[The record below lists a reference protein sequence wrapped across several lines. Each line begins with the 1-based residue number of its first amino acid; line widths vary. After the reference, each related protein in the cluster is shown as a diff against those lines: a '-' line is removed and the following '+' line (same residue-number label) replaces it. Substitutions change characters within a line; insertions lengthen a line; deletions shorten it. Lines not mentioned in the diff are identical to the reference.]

1 MPLAGIQPRTLFSAT
16 EIMAEK
22 KTDSGIILIE
32 EEAESTEVELTQS
45 SKSSII
51 QGDGEVTKEDSGII
65 IVDKETKGAEEDPPQ
80 SAETSIIVASDLL
93 PTSLIIVPLF
103 DRPFFPKMMVPIL
116 LSNEELVNNI
126 LESLNDK
133 QKYVGLL
140 FAEETEG
147 EGESFKV
154 QRFAKVGVA
163 GKVMQINR
171 KPDAPAQLLVQ
182 CMERFEVVE
191 LSDTSLRR
199 ARVRYWYDDPTSN
212 DEEVKAYSISIISCI
227 KELVQLKPLFRE
239 ELSLLMGNINLKEP
253 GTLAD
258 FSSSMTTSSGEELQ
272 KILGTRPLLER
283 AELALILLKKEL
295 EISKIQVQ
303 INKRIED
310 RLSTQQRQ
318 FFLKEQLKEIKK
330 ELGLSKDDKESEEE
344 KFRKR
349 METLTLT
356 EEASERIEEELEK
369 LRLLEPSSPEFNV
382 TRAYLDWLTVLPW
395 GKTTEDN
402 EDIEQAEEILQADHY
417 GLEDVK
423 DRILELISVGMMNG
437 NLSGTIILL
446 VGPPGV
452 GKTSI
457 GQSIARSLNRE
468 FYRFS
473 VGGMR
478 DEAEIKGHRRTYIGA
493 LPGKFVQ
500 ALKVCK
506 SSNPVLMLDEV
517 DKIGSSF
524 RGDPASAL
532 LEVLDPEQNKDF
544 LDHYLDVRFD
554 LSKVLF
560 ICTANQLDT
569 IPGPL
574 LDRMEVIRLSGYI
587 LEEKLQI
594 ARRHLIERQLSSH
607 GLKPEEFQID
617 DNTLREVIDGYAREA
632 GVRNLEKQLKK
643 MMRKA
648 ARQIVTERGKENPKT
663 EVQINK
669 EDLKEY
675 LGKRSFTEE
684 QAFTEP
690 KVGVVMGLA
699 YTALGG
705 ATLHIEARSIFNKNG
720 GLKQTGQLGDVM
732 KESAEIAYSYVRS
745 LLQNDPDAKEFFE
758 ERMIHLHVPAGAT
771 PKDGPSAGI
780 TMACAL
786 TSLIFDTP
794 LKAGLAMTGELT
806 LTGVVLP
813 IGGVKEKTIA
823 ARRANISE
831 LIFPADNQED
841 FEDLDESVREGIT
854 AHFVKK
860 LEDVLAIGFPNL
872 KWKQRIKKE

>member
-1 MPLAGIQPRTLFSAT
+1 
-16 EIMAEK
+16 MAEK
-22 KTDSGIILIE
+22 KTESGIILIE
-32 EEAESTEVELTQS
+32 EEAESTEDESSQS

-51 QGDGEVTKEDSGII
+51 QDEGEVTKEDSGII
-65 IVDKETKGAEEDPPQ
+65 IVGKETKSAEENPPQ

-93 PTSLIIVPLF
+93 PTSLIIIPLF

-126 LESLNDK
+126 LESLSDK

-154 QRFAKVGVA
+154 QRFAKIGVA
-163 GKVMQINR
+163 GKVLQINR

-212 DEEVKAYSISIISCI
+212 DEEVKAYSISIINCI

-283 AELALILLKKEL
+283 AESALILLKKEL

-349 METLTLT
+349 MEALILT

-569 IPGPL
+569 IPSPL

-648 ARQIVTERGKENPKT
+648 ARQIVTDRGKENPKT

-745 LLQNDPDAKEFFE
+745 LLQNDPAAKDFFE
-758 ERMIHLHVPAGAT
+758 EKMIHLHVPAGAT

-823 ARRANISE
+823 ARRAKISE
-831 LIFPADNQED
+831 LVFPADNQED

-872 KWKQRIKKE
+872 KWKQ

>member
-1 MPLAGIQPRTLFSAT
+1 MPLASIQPRILFSAT
-16 EIMAEK
+16 EIMTEK

-32 EEAESTEVELTQS
+32 EEAGATEDESSQS

-51 QGDGEVTKEDSGII
+51 QDDGEVTKEDSGII
-65 IVDKETKGAEEDPPQ
+65 IVGKESKSAEADPPQ

-93 PTSLIIVPLF
+93 PTSLIIIPLF

-126 LESLNDK
+126 LESLSDK

-154 QRFAKVGVA
+154 ERFAKIGVA
-163 GKVMQINR
+163 GKVMQVNR

-212 DEEVKAYSISIISCI
+212 DEEVKAYSISIINCI

-272 KILGTRPLLER
+272 KILGTRSLLER
-283 AELALILLKKEL
+283 VELALILLKKEL

-303 INKRIED
+303 INKRIEE

-349 METLTLT
+349 IEALTLT
-356 EEASERIEEELEK
+356 EEGSERIEEELEK
-369 LRLLEPSSPEFNV
+369 LRLLESSSPEFNV

-457 GQSIARSLNRE
+457 GQSIARSLNRQ

-500 ALKVCK
+500 ALKICK
-506 SSNPVLMLDEV
+506 TSNPVLMLDEV

-560 ICTANQLDT
+560 ICTANQFDT

-648 ARQIVTERGKENPKT
+648 ARQIVTERGKENLKT

-690 KVGVVMGLA
+690 KVGVAMGLA

-732 KESAEIAYSYVRS
+732 KESAEIAYSYIRS

-780 TMACAL
+780 TMACTL

-794 LKAGLAMTGELT
+794 LKSDLAMTGELT

-823 ARRANISE
+823 ARRAKISM

-841 FEDLDESVREGIT
+841 FEDLDESIREGIT

-872 KWKQRIKKE
+872 KWKQRIIK

>member
-1 MPLAGIQPRTLFSAT
+1 
-16 EIMAEK
+16 MAEK

-32 EEAESTEVELTQS
+32 EEAGSTEDESPQS

-51 QGDGEVTKEDSGII
+51 QDDGEATKEDSGII
-65 IVDKETKGAEEDPPQ
+65 IVGKESKSTEEDPPQ

-93 PTSLIIVPLF
+93 PTSLIIIPLF

-126 LESLNDK
+126 LESLSDK

-154 QRFAKVGVA
+154 LRFAKIGVA

-171 KPDAPAQLLVQ
+171 KPDVPAQLLVQ

-212 DEEVKAYSISIISCI
+212 DEEVKAYSISIINCI

-283 AELALILLKKEL
+283 AESALILLKKEL

-349 METLTLT
+349 MEALTLT

-506 SSNPVLMLDEV
+506 TSNPVLMLDEV

-758 ERMIHLHVPAGAT
+758 ARMIHLHVPAGAT

-794 LKAGLAMTGELT
+794 LKTGLAMTGELT

-823 ARRANISE
+823 ARRAKISE

-872 KWKQRIKKE
+872 KWKQRIQK

>member
-1 MPLAGIQPRTLFSAT
+1 
-16 EIMAEK
+16 MAEK

-32 EEAESTEVELTQS
+32 KEAESTEDESSQS

-51 QGDGEVTKEDSGII
+51 QDDGEVTKEDIGII
-65 IVDKETKGAEEDPPQ
+65 IVDKERKGAEEDPPQ

-116 LSNEELVNNI
+116 LSNEELVNNL

-154 QRFAKVGVA
+154 QQFAKVGVA

-191 LSDTSLRR
+191 LSNTSLRR

-212 DEEVKAYSISIISCI
+212 DEEVKAYSISIINCI

-283 AELALILLKKEL
+283 AESALILLKKEL

-349 METLTLT
+349 MEALTLT

-506 SSNPVLMLDEV
+506 TSNPVLMLDEV

-690 KVGVVMGLA
+690 KVGVVTGLA

-758 ERMIHLHVPAGAT
+758 ARMIHLHVPAGAT

-794 LKAGLAMTGELT
+794 LKTGLAMTGELT

-823 ARRANISE
+823 ARRAKISE

-841 FEDLDESVREGIT
+841 FEDLDKSVREGIT
-854 AHFVKK
+854 AHFFKK

-872 KWKQRIKKE
+872 KWKQRIQK

>member
-1 MPLAGIQPRTLFSAT
+1 
-16 EIMAEK
+16 MAEK
-22 KTDSGIILIE
+22 KTESGIILIE
-32 EEAESTEVELTQS
+32 EEAESTEDESSQS

-51 QGDGEVTKEDSGII
+51 QDEGEATKEDSGII
-65 IVDKETKGAEEDPPQ
+65 IVGKETKSAEENPPQ

-93 PTSLIIVPLF
+93 PTSLIIIPLF

-126 LESLNDK
+126 LESLSDK

-154 QRFAKVGVA
+154 QRFAKIGVA
-163 GKVMQINR
+163 GKVLQINR

-212 DEEVKAYSISIISCI
+212 DEEVKAYSISIINCI

-283 AELALILLKKEL
+283 AESALILLKKEL

-349 METLTLT
+349 MEALILT

-544 LDHYLDVRFD
+544 LDHYFDVRFD

-569 IPGPL
+569 IPSPL

-648 ARQIVTERGKENPKT
+648 ARQIVTDRGKENPKT

-758 ERMIHLHVPAGAT
+758 EKMIHLHVPAGAT

-823 ARRANISE
+823 ARRAKISE
-831 LIFPADNQED
+831 LVFPADNQED

-872 KWKQRIKKE
+872 KWKQ

>member
-1 MPLAGIQPRTLFSAT
+1 
-16 EIMAEK
+16 MAEK

-32 EEAESTEVELTQS
+32 EEAEATEVESAQS

-51 QGDGEVTKEDSGII
+51 QDAGEVTKEDSGII

-191 LSDTSLRR
+191 LSETSLRR

-349 METLTLT
+349 IEALTLT

-786 TSLIFDTP
+786 ASLIFDTP

-823 ARRANISE
+823 ARRAKISE
-831 LIFPADNQED
+831 LVFPADNQED
-841 FEDLDESVREGIT
+841 FEDLDDSVREGIT

-872 KWKQRIKKE
+872 KWKQQIKK

>member
-1 MPLAGIQPRTLFSAT
+1 
-16 EIMAEK
+16 MAEK

-32 EEAESTEVELTQS
+32 EEAEATEVESAQS

-51 QGDGEVTKEDSGII
+51 QDAGEVTKEDSGII

-80 SAETSIIVASDLL
+80 SSETSIIVASDLL

-349 METLTLT
+349 IEALTLT

-632 GVRNLEKQLKK
+632 GVRNLEKQLRK

-758 ERMIHLHVPAGAT
+758 EKMIHLHVPAGAT

-823 ARRANISE
+823 ARRAKISE
-831 LIFPADNQED
+831 LVFPADNQED
-841 FEDLDESVREGIT
+841 FEDLDDSVREGIT

-860 LEDVLAIGFPNL
+860 LEDVLVISFPNL
-872 KWKQRIKKE
+872 KWKQRIKK

>member
-1 MPLAGIQPRTLFSAT
+1 
-16 EIMAEK
+16 MAEK

-32 EEAESTEVELTQS
+32 EEAESTEDESSQS

-51 QGDGEVTKEDSGII
+51 QVDGEATKEDSGII
-65 IVDKETKGAEEDPPQ
+65 IVSKESKSAEEDPPQ

-93 PTSLIIVPLF
+93 PTSLIIIPLF

-116 LSNEELVNNI
+116 LTNEELVNNI
-126 LESLNDK
+126 LESLSDK

-154 QRFAKVGVA
+154 QRFAKIGVA

-191 LSDTSLRR
+191 LSETSLRR

-212 DEEVKAYSISIISCI
+212 DEEVKAYSISIINCI

-239 ELSLLMGNINLKEP
+239 ELSLLTGNINLKEP

-283 AELALILLKKEL
+283 AESALILLKKEL

-318 FFLKEQLKEIKK
+318 FFLKEQLNEIKK

-349 METLTLT
+349 MEALILT

-506 SSNPVLMLDEV
+506 TSNPVLMLDEV

-560 ICTANQLDT
+560 ICTANQFDT

-607 GLKPEEFQID
+607 GLKPEDFQID

-745 LLQNDPDAKEFFE
+745 LLQNDPDAKQFFE

-823 ARRANISE
+823 ARRAKISD

-854 AHFVKK
+854 AHFVKQ

-872 KWKQRIKKE
+872 KWNQRIQK

>member
-1 MPLAGIQPRTLFSAT
+1 
-16 EIMAEK
+16 MAEK
-22 KTDSGIILIE
+22 KTESGIILIE
-32 EEAESTEVELTQS
+32 EEAESTEDESSQS

-51 QGDGEVTKEDSGII
+51 QNEGEATKEDSGII
-65 IVDKETKGAEEDPPQ
+65 IVGKESKSAEEDPPQ

-93 PTSLIIVPLF
+93 PTSLIIIPLF

-126 LESLNDK
+126 LESLSDK

-154 QRFAKVGVA
+154 QRFAKIGVA
-163 GKVMQINR
+163 GKVLQINR

-212 DEEVKAYSISIISCI
+212 DEEVKAYSISIINCI

-283 AELALILLKKEL
+283 AESALILLKKEL

-349 METLTLT
+349 MEALILT

-395 GKTTEDN
+395 GNTTEDN

-569 IPGPL
+569 IPSPL

-758 ERMIHLHVPAGAT
+758 EKMIHLHVPAGAT

-823 ARRANISE
+823 ARRAKISE
-831 LIFPADNQED
+831 LVFPADNQED

-872 KWKQRIKKE
+872 KWKQ

>member
-1 MPLAGIQPRTLFSAT
+1 
-16 EIMAEK
+16 MADK

-32 EEAESTEVELTQS
+32 EKAESTQDESSQSSESSIVLDNGELT
-45 SKSSII
+45 
-51 QGDGEVTKEDSGII
+51 EVDSGII
-65 IVDKETKGAEEDPPQ
+65 IVGEETKTIEENAPQ
-80 SAETSIIVASDLL
+80 SSETSIIVASDLL
-93 PTSLIIVPLF
+93 PTSLIIIPLF

-126 LESLNDK
+126 LESLSEK

-154 QRFAKVGVA
+154 QRFAKIGVA
-163 GKVMQINR
+163 CKVMQVNK

-191 LSDTSLRR
+191 LSETSLRR

-212 DEEVKAYSISIISCI
+212 DEEVKAYSISIINCI

-239 ELSLLMGNINLKEP
+239 ELSLLTGNINLKEP

-272 KILGTRPLLER
+272 KILGTRPLVER

-344 KFRKR
+344 KFRNR
-349 METLTLT
+349 MEALTFS

-382 TRAYLDWLTVLPW
+382 TRAYLDWLTILPW
-395 GKTTEDN
+395 SKRTEDN
-402 EDIEQAEEILQADHY
+402 EDIEQAEKILQADHY
-417 GLEDVK
+417 GLDDVK
-423 DRILELISVGMMNG
+423 DRILELIAVGMMNG

-457 GQSIARSLNRE
+457 GQSIARSLNRK

-506 SSNPVLMLDEV
+506 TSNPVLMLDEV

-574 LDRMEVIRLSGYI
+574 LDRMDVIRLSGYI

-594 ARRHLIERQLSSH
+594 ARQHLINRQLSSH
-607 GLKPEEFQID
+607 GLKPEEFQIGD
-617 DNTLREVIDGYAREA
+617 DTLREVIDGYAREA

-648 ARQIVTERGKENPKT
+648 ARQIITWRGKEHPKT

-705 ATLHIEARSIFNKNG
+705 ATLHIEARSLFNKNG

-758 ERMIHLHVPAGAT
+758 ERIIHLHVPAGAT

-780 TMACAL
+780 TMACAVL
-786 TSLIFDTP
+786 SLIFNTP
-794 LKAGLAMTGELT
+794 LQKSLALTGELT

-823 ARRANISE
+823 ARRAKIRE

-841 FEDLDESVREGIT
+841 FEDLDESVRQGIT

-872 KWKQRIKKE
+872 KWKKRIQK

>member
-1 MPLAGIQPRTLFSAT
+1 
-16 EIMAEK
+16 MAEK
-22 KTDSGIILIE
+22 KTESGIILIE
-32 EEAESTEVELTQS
+32 EEAESTEDESSQS

-51 QGDGEVTKEDSGII
+51 QDEGEATKEDSGII
-65 IVDKETKGAEEDPPQ
+65 IVGKETKSAEENPPQ

-93 PTSLIIVPLF
+93 PTSLIIIPLF

-126 LESLNDK
+126 LESLSDK

-154 QRFAKVGVA
+154 QRFAKIGVA
-163 GKVMQINR
+163 GKVLQINR

-212 DEEVKAYSISIISCI
+212 DEEVKAYSISIINCI

-283 AELALILLKKEL
+283 AESALILLKKEL

-349 METLTLT
+349 MEALILT

-569 IPGPL
+569 IPSPL

-648 ARQIVTERGKENPKT
+648 ARQIVTDRGKENPKT

-758 ERMIHLHVPAGAT
+758 EKMIHLHVPAGAT

-823 ARRANISE
+823 ARRAKISE
-831 LIFPADNQED
+831 LVFPADNQED

-872 KWKQRIKKE
+872 KWKQ

>member
-1 MPLAGIQPRTLFSAT
+1 
-16 EIMAEK
+16 MADK

-32 EEAESTEVELTQS
+32 EKAESIQDESSQSSESSIVLDNGELTEV
-45 SKSSII
+45 
-51 QGDGEVTKEDSGII
+51 DSGII
-65 IVDKETKGAEEDPPQ
+65 IVGEETKTIEENAPQ
-80 SAETSIIVASDLL
+80 SSETSIIVASDLL
-93 PTSLIIVPLF
+93 PTSLIIIPLF

-126 LESLNDK
+126 LESLSEK

-154 QRFAKVGVA
+154 QRFAKIGVA
-163 GKVMQINR
+163 CKVMQVNK

-191 LSDTSLRR
+191 LSETSLRR

-212 DEEVKAYSISIISCI
+212 DEEVKAYSISIINCI

-239 ELSLLMGNINLKEP
+239 ELSLLTGNINLKEP

-344 KFRKR
+344 KFRNR
-349 METLTLT
+349 MEALTFS

-382 TRAYLDWLTVLPW
+382 TRAYLDWLTILPW
-395 GKTTEDN
+395 SKRTEDN
-402 EDIEQAEEILQADHY
+402 EDIEQAEKILQADHY
-417 GLEDVK
+417 GLDDVK
-423 DRILELISVGMMNG
+423 DRILELIAVGMMNG

-457 GQSIARSLNRE
+457 GQSIARSLNRK

-506 SSNPVLMLDEV
+506 TSNPVLMLDEV

-574 LDRMEVIRLSGYI
+574 LDRMDVIRLSGYI

-594 ARRHLIERQLSSH
+594 ARQHLINRQLSSH
-607 GLKPEEFQID
+607 GLKPEEFQIGD
-617 DNTLREVIDGYAREA
+617 DTLREVIDGYAREA

-648 ARQIVTERGKENPKT
+648 ARQIITWRGTEHPKT

-705 ATLHIEARSIFNKNG
+705 ATLHIEARSLFNKNG

-758 ERMIHLHVPAGAT
+758 ERIIHLHVPAGAT

-780 TMACAL
+780 TMACAVL
-786 TSLIFDTP
+786 SLIFNTP
-794 LKAGLAMTGELT
+794 LQKSLALTGELT

-823 ARRANISE
+823 ARRAKIRE

-841 FEDLDESVREGIT
+841 FEDLDESVRQGIT

-872 KWKQRIKKE
+872 KWKKRIQK

>member
-1 MPLAGIQPRTLFSAT
+1 
-16 EIMAEK
+16 MAEK
-22 KTDSGIILIE
+22 KTESGIILIE
-32 EEAESTEVELTQS
+32 EEAESTEDESSQS

-51 QGDGEVTKEDSGII
+51 QDEGEVTKEDSGII
-65 IVDKETKGAEEDPPQ
+65 IVGKETKSAEENPPQ

-93 PTSLIIVPLF
+93 PTSLIIIPLF

-126 LESLNDK
+126 LESLSDK

-154 QRFAKVGVA
+154 QRFAKIGVA
-163 GKVMQINR
+163 GKVLQINR

-212 DEEVKAYSISIISCI
+212 DEEVKAYSISIINCI

-283 AELALILLKKEL
+283 AESALILLKKEL

-349 METLTLT
+349 MEALTMT

-506 SSNPVLMLDEV
+506 TSNPVLMLDEV

-648 ARQIVTERGKENPKT
+648 ARQIVTDRGKENPKT

-705 ATLHIEARSIFNKNG
+705 ATLHIEARSIFNKKG

-758 ERMIHLHVPAGAT
+758 ARMIHLHVPAGAN

-794 LKAGLAMTGELT
+794 LKTGLAMTGELT

-823 ARRANISE
+823 ARRAKISE

-841 FEDLDESVREGIT
+841 FEDLDKSVREGIT

-872 KWKQRIKKE
+872 KWKQRIQK

>member
-1 MPLAGIQPRTLFSAT
+1 M
-16 EIMAEK
+16 
-22 KTDSGIILIE
+22 
-32 EEAESTEVELTQS
+32 
-45 SKSSII
+45 
-51 QGDGEVTKEDSGII
+51 
-65 IVDKETKGAEEDPPQ
+65 
-80 SAETSIIVASDLL
+80 
-93 PTSLIIVPLF
+93 
-103 DRPFFPKMMVPIL
+103 
-116 LSNEELVNNI
+116 
-126 LESLNDK
+126 
-133 QKYVGLL
+133 
-140 FAEETEG
+140 
-147 EGESFKV
+147 
-154 QRFAKVGVA
+154 
-163 GKVMQINR
+163 
-171 KPDAPAQLLVQ
+171 
-182 CMERFEVVE
+182 
-191 LSDTSLRR
+191 
-199 ARVRYWYDDPTSN
+199 
-212 DEEVKAYSISIISCI
+212 
-227 KELVQLKPLFRE
+227 
-239 ELSLLMGNINLKEP
+239 
-253 GTLAD
+253 
-258 FSSSMTTSSGEELQ
+258 
-272 KILGTRPLLER
+272 
-283 AELALILLKKEL
+283 
-295 EISKIQVQ
+295 Q

-349 METLTLT
+349 IEALTLT

-758 ERMIHLHVPAGAT
+758 EKMIHLHVPAGAT

-823 ARRANISE
+823 ARRAKISE
-831 LIFPADNQED
+831 LVFPADNQED
-841 FEDLDESVREGIT
+841 FEDLDDSVREGIT

-872 KWKQRIKKE
+872 KWKQRIKK

>member
-1 MPLAGIQPRTLFSAT
+1 
-16 EIMAEK
+16 MAEK

-32 EEAESTEVELTQS
+32 EEAGSTEDESPQS

-51 QGDGEVTKEDSGII
+51 QDDGEATKEDSGII
-65 IVDKETKGAEEDPPQ
+65 IVGKESKSTEEDPPQ

-93 PTSLIIVPLF
+93 PTSLIIIPLF

-126 LESLNDK
+126 LESLSDK

-154 QRFAKVGVA
+154 QRFAKIGVA

-171 KPDAPAQLLVQ
+171 KPDVPAQLLVQ

-212 DEEVKAYSISIISCI
+212 DEEVKAYSISIINCI

-283 AELALILLKKEL
+283 AESALILLKKEL

-349 METLTLT
+349 MEALTLT

-758 ERMIHLHVPAGAT
+758 ARMIHLHVPAGAT

-823 ARRANISE
+823 ARRAKISE

-872 KWKQRIKKE
+872 KWKQRIQK

>member
-1 MPLAGIQPRTLFSAT
+1 
-16 EIMAEK
+16 MADK

-32 EEAESTEVELTQS
+32 EKAESTQDESSQSSESSIVLDNGELT
-45 SKSSII
+45 
-51 QGDGEVTKEDSGII
+51 EVDSGII
-65 IVDKETKGAEEDPPQ
+65 IVGEETKTIEENAPQ
-80 SAETSIIVASDLL
+80 SSETSIIVASDLL
-93 PTSLIIVPLF
+93 PTSLIIIPLF

-126 LESLNDK
+126 LESLSEK

-154 QRFAKVGVA
+154 QRFAKIGVA
-163 GKVMQINR
+163 CKVMQVNK

-191 LSDTSLRR
+191 LSETSLRR

-212 DEEVKAYSISIISCI
+212 DEEVKAYSISIINCI

-344 KFRKR
+344 KFRNR
-349 METLTLT
+349 MEALTFS

-382 TRAYLDWLTVLPW
+382 TRAYLDWLTILPW
-395 GKTTEDN
+395 SKRTEDN
-402 EDIEQAEEILQADHY
+402 EDIEQAEKILQADHY
-417 GLEDVK
+417 GLDDVK
-423 DRILELISVGMMNG
+423 DRILELIAVGMMNG

-457 GQSIARSLNRE
+457 GQSIARSLNRK

-506 SSNPVLMLDEV
+506 TSNPVLMLDEV

-560 ICTANQLDT
+560 ICTANQIDT

-574 LDRMEVIRLSGYI
+574 LDRMDVIRLSGYI

-594 ARRHLIERQLSSH
+594 ARQHLINRQLSSH
-607 GLKPEEFQID
+607 GLKPEEFQIGD
-617 DNTLREVIDGYAREA
+617 DTLREVIDGYAREA

-648 ARQIVTERGKENPKT
+648 ARQIITRRGKEHPKT

-705 ATLHIEARSIFNKNG
+705 ATLHIEARSLFNKNG

-758 ERMIHLHVPAGAT
+758 ERIIHLHVPAGAT

-780 TMACAL
+780 TMACAVL
-786 TSLIFDTP
+786 SLIFNTP
-794 LKAGLAMTGELT
+794 LQKSLALTGELT

-823 ARRANISE
+823 ARRAKIRE

-841 FEDLDESVREGIT
+841 FEDLDESVRQGIT

-860 LEDVLAIGFPNL
+860 LEDVLEIGFPNL
-872 KWKQRIKKE
+872 KWKKRIQK

>member
-1 MPLAGIQPRTLFSAT
+1 MPLASIQPRTLFSAT

-22 KTDSGIILIE
+22 KTDSGIILIAE
-32 EEAESTEVELTQS
+32 EDEATEVESAQS

-51 QGDGEVTKEDSGII
+51 QDDGEVTKEDSGII
-65 IVDKETKGAEEDPPQ
+65 IVDKETKSAEEDPQQ

-191 LSDTSLRR
+191 LSETSLRR

-349 METLTLT
+349 IEALTLT

-758 ERMIHLHVPAGAT
+758 EKMIHLHVPAGAT

-823 ARRANISE
+823 ARRAKISE
-831 LIFPADNQED
+831 LVFPADNQED

-872 KWKQRIKKE
+872 KWKQQIKK

>member
-1 MPLAGIQPRTLFSAT
+1 
-16 EIMAEK
+16 MAEK
-22 KTDSGIILIE
+22 KTESGIILIE
-32 EEAESTEVELTQS
+32 EEAESTEDESSQS

-51 QGDGEVTKEDSGII
+51 QDEGEVTKEDSGII
-65 IVDKETKGAEEDPPQ
+65 IVGKETKSAEENPPQ

-93 PTSLIIVPLF
+93 PTSLIIIPLF

-126 LESLNDK
+126 LESLSDK

-154 QRFAKVGVA
+154 QRFAKIGVA
-163 GKVMQINR
+163 GKVLQINR

-212 DEEVKAYSISIISCI
+212 DEEVKAYSISIINCI

-283 AELALILLKKEL
+283 AESALILLKKEL

-349 METLTLT
+349 MEALILT

-569 IPGPL
+569 IPSPL

-648 ARQIVTERGKENPKT
+648 ARQIVTDRGKENPKT

-758 ERMIHLHVPAGAT
+758 EKMIHLHVPAGAT

-823 ARRANISE
+823 ARRAKISE
-831 LIFPADNQED
+831 LVFPADNQED

-872 KWKQRIKKE
+872 KWKQRIKK

>member
-1 MPLAGIQPRTLFSAT
+1 
-16 EIMAEK
+16 MAEK
-22 KTDSGIILIE
+22 KTDSGIIIIE
-32 EEAESTEVELTQS
+32 EEDEATEVESAQS

-51 QGDGEVTKEDSGII
+51 QDDGEVTKEDSGII

-171 KPDAPAQLLVQ
+171 KPDTPAQLLVQ

-191 LSDTSLRR
+191 LSETSLRR

-283 AELALILLKKEL
+283 AESALILLKKEL

-349 METLTLT
+349 IEALTLT

-663 EVQINK
+663 EVQVNK

-758 ERMIHLHVPAGAT
+758 EKMIHLHVPAGAT

-823 ARRANISE
+823 ARRAKISE
-831 LIFPADNQED
+831 LVFPANNQED
-841 FEDLDESVREGIT
+841 FEDLDDSVREGIT

-872 KWKQRIKKE
+872 KWKQRIKK

>member
-1 MPLAGIQPRTLFSAT
+1 MT
-16 EIMAEK
+16 EK

-32 EEAESTEVELTQS
+32 EEAEATEDESSQS
-45 SKSSII
+45 SKNSII
-51 QGDGEVTKEDSGII
+51 QDDGEVTKEDSGII
-65 IVDKETKGAEEDPPQ
+65 IVGKESKSAEADPPQ

-93 PTSLIIVPLF
+93 PISLIIIPLF

-126 LESLNDK
+126 LESLSDK

-154 QRFAKVGVA
+154 QRFAKIGVA
-163 GKVMQINR
+163 GKVMQVNR

-212 DEEVKAYSISIISCI
+212 DEEVKAYSISIINCI

-272 KILGTRPLLER
+272 KILGMRSLLER

-303 INKRIED
+303 INKRIEE

-349 METLTLT
+349 IEALTLT
-356 EEASERIEEELEK
+356 EDASERIEEELEK

-382 TRAYLDWLTVLPW
+382 TRVYLDWLTVLPW

-457 GQSIARSLNRE
+457 GQSIARSLNRQ

-506 SSNPVLMLDEV
+506 TSNPVLMLDEV

-648 ARQIVTERGKENPKT
+648 ARQIVTERGKENLKT
-663 EVQINK
+663 EIQIHK

-732 KESAEIAYSYVRS
+732 KESTEIAYSYVRS

-794 LKAGLAMTGELT
+794 LKADLAMTGELT

-823 ARRANISE
+823 ARRAKISK

-872 KWKQRIKKE
+872 KLKQQIKK

>member
-1 MPLAGIQPRTLFSAT
+1 
-16 EIMAEK
+16 MAEK
-22 KTDSGIILIE
+22 KTESGIILIE
-32 EEAESTEVELTQS
+32 EEAESTEDESSQS

-51 QGDGEVTKEDSGII
+51 QDEGEVTKEDSGII
-65 IVDKETKGAEEDPPQ
+65 IVGKESKSAEENPPQ

-93 PTSLIIVPLF
+93 PTSLIIIPLF

-126 LESLNDK
+126 LESLSDK

-154 QRFAKVGVA
+154 QRFAKIGVA
-163 GKVMQINR
+163 GKVLQINR

-212 DEEVKAYSISIISCI
+212 DEEVKAYSISIINCI

-283 AELALILLKKEL
+283 AESALILLKKEL

-349 METLTLT
+349 MEALILT

-569 IPGPL
+569 IPSPL

-648 ARQIVTERGKENPKT
+648 ARQIVTDRGKENPKT

-758 ERMIHLHVPAGAT
+758 EKMIHLHVPAGAT

-823 ARRANISE
+823 ARRAKISE
-831 LIFPADNQED
+831 LVFPADNQED

-872 KWKQRIKKE
+872 KWKQ

>member
-1 MPLAGIQPRTLFSAT
+1 
-16 EIMAEK
+16 MAEK
-22 KTDSGIILIE
+22 KTESGIILIE
-32 EEAESTEVELTQS
+32 EEAEPTEDESSQS

-51 QGDGEVTKEDSGII
+51 QDEGEVTKEDSGII
-65 IVDKETKGAEEDPPQ
+65 IVGKETKSAEENPPQ

-93 PTSLIIVPLF
+93 PTSLIIIPLF

-126 LESLNDK
+126 LESLSDK

-154 QRFAKVGVA
+154 QRFAKIGVA
-163 GKVMQINR
+163 GKVLQINR

-212 DEEVKAYSISIISCI
+212 DEEVKAYSISIINCI

-272 KILGTRPLLER
+272 KVLGTRPLLER
-283 AELALILLKKEL
+283 AESALILLKKEL

-349 METLTLT
+349 MEALILT

-569 IPGPL
+569 IPSPL

-648 ARQIVTERGKENPKT
+648 ARQIVTDRGKENPKT

-758 ERMIHLHVPAGAT
+758 EKMIHLHVPAGAT

-823 ARRANISE
+823 ARRAKISE
-831 LIFPADNQED
+831 LVFPADNQED

-872 KWKQRIKKE
+872 KWKQ

>member
-1 MPLAGIQPRTLFSAT
+1 
-16 EIMAEK
+16 MAEK

-32 EEAESTEVELTQS
+32 EEAGSTEDESPQS

-51 QGDGEVTKEDSGII
+51 QDDGEATKEDSGII
-65 IVDKETKGAEEDPPQ
+65 IVGKESKSTEEDPPQ

-93 PTSLIIVPLF
+93 PTSLIIIPLF

-126 LESLNDK
+126 LESLSDK

-154 QRFAKVGVA
+154 QRFAKIGVA

-191 LSDTSLRR
+191 LSNTSLRR

-212 DEEVKAYSISIISCI
+212 DEEVKAYSISIINCI

-283 AELALILLKKEL
+283 AESALILLKKEL

-349 METLTLT
+349 MEALTLT

-594 ARRHLIERQLSSH
+594 ARQHLIERQLSSH

-758 ERMIHLHVPAGAT
+758 ARMIHLHVPAGAT

-794 LKAGLAMTGELT
+794 LKTGLAMTGELT

-823 ARRANISE
+823 ARRAKISE

-841 FEDLDESVREGIT
+841 FEDLDKSVREGIT

-872 KWKQRIKKE
+872 KWKQRIQK

>member
-1 MPLAGIQPRTLFSAT
+1 
-16 EIMAEK
+16 MAEK
-22 KTDSGIILIE
+22 KTDNGIILIE
-32 EEAESTEVELTQS
+32 EETESTEDQPSGS
-45 SKSSII
+45 SKSPII
-51 QGDGEVTKEDSGII
+51 EDKGEEKKSDSGVI
-65 IVDKETKGAEEDPPQ
+65 IVGEKAKSAEENPTE
-80 SAETSIIVASDLL
+80 SSETSIIIASDLL
-93 PTSLIIVPLF
+93 PTSLIIIPLF

-126 LESLNDK
+126 LESLSDN

-154 QRFAKVGVA
+154 QRFAKIGVA
-163 GKVMQINR
+163 GKVLQVNR
-171 KPDAPAQLLVQ
+171 KPEAPAQLLVQ

-191 LSDTSLRR
+191 ISDNPLRR
-199 ARVRYWYDDPTSN
+199 ARVRYWYDDPTSK
-212 DEEVKAYSISIISCI
+212 DEEIKAYSISIINCI

-272 KILGTRPLLER
+272 KILGARALLER

-303 INKRIED
+303 INKRIEE
-310 RLSTQQRQ
+310 RISTQQRQ

-349 METLTLT
+349 MEQLILT

-369 LRLLEPSSPEFNV
+369 FRLLEPSSPEFNV

-417 GLEDVK
+417 GLEDVN

-457 GQSIARSLNRE
+457 GQSIARSLNRA

-506 SSNPVLMLDEV
+506 TSNPVLMLDEV

-594 ARRHLIERQLSSH
+594 ARQHLISRQLESH

-617 DNTLREVIDGYAREA
+617 DDTLREVIDGYAREA

-643 MMRKA
+643 MMRKS
-648 ARQIVTERGKENPKT
+648 ARQIVSERGKDNPKT
-663 EVQINK
+663 EIQINK
-669 EDLKEY
+669 EDLREY
-675 LGKRSFTEE
+675 LGKRSFREE

-690 KVGVVMGLA
+690 QVGVVMGLA

-705 ATLHIEARSIFNKNG
+705 ATLHIEARSLFNKNG

-732 KESAEIAYSYVRS
+732 KESVEIAYSYVRS
-745 LLQNDPDAKEFFE
+745 LLQDDPDAKEFFQ
-758 ERMIHLHVPAGAT
+758 ERMIHLHVPAGAI

-780 TMACAL
+780 TMASAL
-786 TSLIFDTP
+786 ISLIFDTP
-794 LKAGLAMTGELT
+794 FQAGIAMTGELT
-806 LTGVVLP
+806 LTGIVLP

-823 ARRANISE
+823 SRRAKIKN

-841 FEDLDESVREGIT
+841 FEDLDESVREGIN

-860 LEDVLAIGFPNL
+860 LEDVLVIGFPNL
-872 KWKQRIKKE
+872 KWKQVHKK

>member
-1 MPLAGIQPRTLFSAT
+1 
-16 EIMAEK
+16 MAEK

-191 LSDTSLRR
+191 LSETSLRR

-349 METLTLT
+349 IEVLTLT

-560 ICTANQLDT
+560 ICTANQQDT

-758 ERMIHLHVPAGAT
+758 EKMIHLHVPAGAT

-823 ARRANISE
+823 ARRAKISE
-831 LIFPADNQED
+831 LVFPADNQED
-841 FEDLDESVREGIT
+841 FEDLDDSVREGIT

-872 KWKQRIKKE
+872 KWKQQIKK

>member
-1 MPLAGIQPRTLFSAT
+1 
-16 EIMAEK
+16 MAEK

-191 LSDTSLRR
+191 LSETSLRR

-349 METLTLT
+349 IEVLTLT

-560 ICTANQLDT
+560 ICTANQQDT

-684 QAFTEP
+684 KAFPEP

-745 LLQNDPDAKEFFE
+745 LLQNDPDAKAFFE
-758 ERMIHLHVPAGAT
+758 EKIIHLHVPAGAT

-823 ARRANISE
+823 ARRANISK

-872 KWKQRIKKE
+872 KWEQRIKK

>member
-1 MPLAGIQPRTLFSAT
+1 
-16 EIMAEK
+16 MANK

-32 EEAESTEVELTQS
+32 EKTESTQDESSQSSESSIVLDNGELT
-45 SKSSII
+45 
-51 QGDGEVTKEDSGII
+51 EVDSGII
-65 IVDKETKGAEEDPPQ
+65 IVGEETKTIEENAPQ
-80 SAETSIIVASDLL
+80 SSETSIIVASDLL
-93 PTSLIIVPLF
+93 PTSLIIIPLF

-126 LESLNDK
+126 LESLSEK

-154 QRFAKVGVA
+154 QRFAKIGVA
-163 GKVMQINR
+163 CKVMQVNK

-191 LSDTSLRR
+191 LSETSLRR

-212 DEEVKAYSISIISCI
+212 DEEVKAYSISIINCI

-258 FSSSMTTSSGEELQ
+258 FASSMTTSSGEELQ

-344 KFRKR
+344 KFRNR
-349 METLTLT
+349 MEALTFS

-382 TRAYLDWLTVLPW
+382 TRAYLDWLTILPW
-395 GKTTEDN
+395 GKKTEDN
-402 EDIEQAEEILQADHY
+402 EDIEQAEQILHADHY
-417 GLEDVK
+417 GLDDVK
-423 DRILELISVGMMNG
+423 DRILELIAVGMMNG

-457 GQSIARSLNRE
+457 GQSIARSLNRK

-493 LPGKFVQ
+493 LPGKFIQ

-506 SSNPVLMLDEV
+506 TSNPVLMLDEV

-574 LDRMEVIRLSGYI
+574 LDRMDVIRLSGYI

-594 ARRHLIERQLSSH
+594 ARQHLINRQLSSH
-607 GLKPEEFQID
+607 GLKPEEFQIGD
-617 DNTLREVIDGYAREA
+617 DTLREVIDGYAREA

-648 ARQIVTERGKENPKT
+648 ARQIITWRGKEHPKT

-675 LGKRSFTEE
+675 LGKRSFKEE

-705 ATLHIEARSIFNKNG
+705 ATLHIEARSLFNKNG

-758 ERMIHLHVPAGAT
+758 ERIIHLHVPAGAT

-780 TMACAL
+780 TMACAVL
-786 TSLIFDTP
+786 SLIFNTP
-794 LKAGLAMTGELT
+794 LQKSLALTGELT

-823 ARRANISE
+823 ARRAKIRE

-841 FEDLDESVREGIT
+841 FEDLDESVRQGIT

-872 KWKQRIKKE
+872 KWKKRIQK

>member
-1 MPLAGIQPRTLFSAT
+1 
-16 EIMAEK
+16 MAEK
-22 KTDSGIILIE
+22 KTESGIILIE
-32 EEAESTEVELTQS
+32 EEAESTEDESSQS

-51 QGDGEVTKEDSGII
+51 QDEGEITKEDSGII
-65 IVDKETKGAEEDPPQ
+65 IVGKETKSAEENPPQ

-93 PTSLIIVPLF
+93 PTSLIIIPLF

-126 LESLNDK
+126 LESLSDK

-154 QRFAKVGVA
+154 QRFAKIGVA
-163 GKVMQINR
+163 GKVLQINR

-212 DEEVKAYSISIISCI
+212 DEEVKAYSISIINCI

-283 AELALILLKKEL
+283 AESALILLKKEL

-349 METLTLT
+349 MEALILT

-569 IPGPL
+569 IPSPL

-648 ARQIVTERGKENPKT
+648 ARQIVTDRGKENPKT

-758 ERMIHLHVPAGAT
+758 EKMIHLHVPAGAT

-823 ARRANISE
+823 ARRAKISE
-831 LIFPADNQED
+831 LVFPADNQED

-872 KWKQRIKKE
+872 KWKQ

>member
-1 MPLAGIQPRTLFSAT
+1 
-16 EIMAEK
+16 MAEK

-32 EEAESTEVELTQS
+32 EEAEATEVESAQS

-51 QGDGEVTKEDSGII
+51 QDAGEVTKEDSGII

-80 SAETSIIVASDLL
+80 SSETSIIVASDLL

-191 LSDTSLRR
+191 LSETSLRR

-212 DEEVKAYSISIISCI
+212 DEELKAYSISIISCI

-349 METLTLT
+349 IEALTLT

-402 EDIEQAEEILQADHY
+402 EDIEQAEEILQADHH

-758 ERMIHLHVPAGAT
+758 EKMIHLHVPAGAT

-823 ARRANISE
+823 ARRAKISE
-831 LIFPADNQED
+831 LVFPADNQED
-841 FEDLDESVREGIT
+841 FEDLDDSVREGIT

-872 KWKQRIKKE
+872 KWKQRIKK

>member
-1 MPLAGIQPRTLFSAT
+1 
-16 EIMAEK
+16 MAEK
-22 KTDSGIILIE
+22 KTESGIILIE
-32 EEAESTEVELTQS
+32 EEAESTEDESSQS

-51 QGDGEVTKEDSGII
+51 QDEGEVTKEDSGII
-65 IVDKETKGAEEDPPQ
+65 IVGKETKSAEENPPQ

-93 PTSLIIVPLF
+93 PTSLIIIPLF

-126 LESLNDK
+126 LESLSDK

-154 QRFAKVGVA
+154 QRFAKIGVA
-163 GKVMQINR
+163 GKVLQINR

-212 DEEVKAYSISIISCI
+212 DEEVKAYSISIINCI

-283 AELALILLKKEL
+283 AESALILLKKEL

-349 METLTLT
+349 MEALILT

-506 SSNPVLMLDEV
+506 TSNPVLMLDEV

-569 IPGPL
+569 IPSPL

-648 ARQIVTERGKENPKT
+648 ARQIVTDRGKENPKT

-758 ERMIHLHVPAGAT
+758 EKMIHLHVPAGAT

-823 ARRANISE
+823 ARRAKISE
-831 LIFPADNQED
+831 LVFPADNQED

-872 KWKQRIKKE
+872 KWKQ

>member
-1 MPLAGIQPRTLFSAT
+1 
-16 EIMAEK
+16 
-22 KTDSGIILIE
+22 
-32 EEAESTEVELTQS
+32 
-45 SKSSII
+45 
-51 QGDGEVTKEDSGII
+51 
-65 IVDKETKGAEEDPPQ
+65 
-80 SAETSIIVASDLL
+80 
-93 PTSLIIVPLF
+93 
-103 DRPFFPKMMVPIL
+103 MMVPIL

-349 METLTLT
+349 IEVLTLT

-758 ERMIHLHVPAGAT
+758 EKMIHLHVPAGAT

-813 IGGVKEKTIA
+813 IGGVKEKPIA
-823 ARRANISE
+823 ARRANISK

-872 KWKQRIKKE
+872 KWEQRIKK

>member
-1 MPLAGIQPRTLFSAT
+1 MAEQEANS
-16 EIMAEK
+16 EIMEMEESSES
-22 KTDSGIILIE
+22 DSE
-32 EEAESTEVELTQS
+32 PSESS
-45 SKSSII
+45 
-51 QGDGEVTKEDSGII
+51 
-65 IVDKETKGAEEDPPQ
+65 P
-80 SAETSIIVASDLL
+80 ETSIIVASDLL
-93 PTSLIIVPLF
+93 PTTLPIIPLL

-116 LSNEELVNNI
+116 LNNRELEQSLVEGMNNE
-126 LESLNDK
+126 

-140 FAEETEG
+140 YAESTPSEDGTPQ
-147 EGESFKV
+147 V
-154 QRFAKVGVA
+154 QQYAKVGVVA
-163 GKVMQINR
+163 RVAQVNQAKNE
-171 KPDAPAQLLVQ
+171 APTQFLVQ
-182 CMERFEVVE
+182 CMERFELIE
-191 LSDTSLRR
+191 MIETPIPR
-199 ARVRYWYDDPTSN
+199 AHVRYWYDVPTST
-212 DEEVKAYSISIISCI
+212 DEEVKAYSISIINCI
-227 KELVQLKPLFRE
+227 KELIQLKPLFRE

-258 FSSSMTTSSGEELQ
+258 FASSMTTSNGEELQ
-272 KILGTRPLLER
+272 NILATRPLRER
-283 AELALILLKKEL
+283 AEQALILLKKEL
-295 EISKIQVQ
+295 EIAKLQVQ
-303 INKRIED
+303 INKRIEE

-330 ELGLSKDDKESEEE
+330 ELGLSKDDRESEEE

-349 METLTLT
+349 I
-356 EEASERIEEELEK
+356 EELQLPQEAAERIEEELEK
-369 LRLLEPSSPEFNV
+369 LRLLEPSSPEFSV

-395 GKTTEDN
+395 GRFTTDN
-402 EDIEQAEEILQADHY
+402 HDLAKAEEILQSDHY
-417 GLEDVK
+417 GLQDVK
-423 DRILELISVGMMNG
+423 DRILELISVGIMNG
-437 NLSGTIILL
+437 NLSGAIVLL

-457 GQSIARSLNRE
+457 GQSIARSLGRE

-493 LPGKFVQ
+493 LPGKFIQ

-506 SSNPVLMLDEV
+506 TANPVLMLDEV

-554 LSKVLF
+554 LSQTLF

-594 ARRHLIERQLSSH
+594 ARQHLIPRQLKAH
-607 GLKPEEFQID
+607 GLQTEQLDLAD
-617 DNTLREVIDGYAREA
+617 DVLREVIDGYAREA
-632 GVRNLEKQLKK
+632 GVRNLENQLKK
-643 MMRKA
+643 LMRKS
-648 ARQIVTERGKENPKT
+648 ARKLVRARAEGEERPV
-663 EVQINK
+663 VQVQTQ
-669 EDLKEY
+669 ELRDY
-675 LGKRSFTEE
+675 LGRRSFAEE
-684 QAFTEP
+684 QIYATP
-690 KVGVVMGLA
+690 QVGVVMGLA

-705 ATLHIEARSIFNKNG
+705 ATLHIEAQAVGSKNA

-745 LLQNDPDAKEFFE
+745 LLQNDHEGKEFFLNNQV
-758 ERMIHLHVPAGAT
+758 HLHVPAGAT

-786 TSLIFDTP
+786 TSLVFDTP
-794 LKAGLAMTGELT
+794 IRQNLAMTGELT
-806 LTGVVLP
+806 LTGLVLP

-823 ARRANISE
+823 ARRARVSE
-831 LIFPADNQED
+831 LIFPAENRED

-854 AHFVKK
+854 PHFVKT
-860 LEDVLAIGFPNL
+860 LDEVLAIGFPELNL
-872 KWKQRIKKE
+872 RRSTASIY

>member
-1 MPLAGIQPRTLFSAT
+1 M
-16 EIMAEK
+16 
-22 KTDSGIILIE
+22 
-32 EEAESTEVELTQS
+32 
-45 SKSSII
+45 
-51 QGDGEVTKEDSGII
+51 
-65 IVDKETKGAEEDPPQ
+65 
-80 SAETSIIVASDLL
+80 
-93 PTSLIIVPLF
+93 
-103 DRPFFPKMMVPIL
+103 
-116 LSNEELVNNI
+116 
-126 LESLNDK
+126 
-133 QKYVGLL
+133 
-140 FAEETEG
+140 
-147 EGESFKV
+147 
-154 QRFAKVGVA
+154 
-163 GKVMQINR
+163 
-171 KPDAPAQLLVQ
+171 
-182 CMERFEVVE
+182 
-191 LSDTSLRR
+191 
-199 ARVRYWYDDPTSN
+199 
-212 DEEVKAYSISIISCI
+212 
-227 KELVQLKPLFRE
+227 
-239 ELSLLMGNINLKEP
+239 
-253 GTLAD
+253 
-258 FSSSMTTSSGEELQ
+258 
-272 KILGTRPLLER
+272 LER
-283 AELALILLKKEL
+283 AESALILLKKEL

-349 METLTLT
+349 MEALILT

-569 IPGPL
+569 IPSPL

-648 ARQIVTERGKENPKT
+648 ARQIVTDRGKENPKT

-758 ERMIHLHVPAGAT
+758 EKMIHLHVPAGAT

-823 ARRANISE
+823 ARRAKISE
-831 LIFPADNQED
+831 LVFPADNQED

-872 KWKQRIKKE
+872 KWKQ

>member
-1 MPLAGIQPRTLFSAT
+1 
-16 EIMAEK
+16 
-22 KTDSGIILIE
+22 
-32 EEAESTEVELTQS
+32 
-45 SKSSII
+45 
-51 QGDGEVTKEDSGII
+51 
-65 IVDKETKGAEEDPPQ
+65 
-80 SAETSIIVASDLL
+80 
-93 PTSLIIVPLF
+93 
-103 DRPFFPKMMVPIL
+103 
-116 LSNEELVNNI
+116 
-126 LESLNDK
+126 
-133 QKYVGLL
+133 
-140 FAEETEG
+140 
-147 EGESFKV
+147 
-154 QRFAKVGVA
+154 
-163 GKVMQINR
+163 
-171 KPDAPAQLLVQ
+171 
-182 CMERFEVVE
+182 
-191 LSDTSLRR
+191 
-199 ARVRYWYDDPTSN
+199 
-212 DEEVKAYSISIISCI
+212 
-227 KELVQLKPLFRE
+227 
-239 ELSLLMGNINLKEP
+239 
-253 GTLAD
+253 
-258 FSSSMTTSSGEELQ
+258 
-272 KILGTRPLLER
+272 
-283 AELALILLKKEL
+283 
-295 EISKIQVQ
+295 
-303 INKRIED
+303 
-310 RLSTQQRQ
+310 
-318 FFLKEQLKEIKK
+318 
-330 ELGLSKDDKESEEE
+330 LGLSKDDKESEEE

-349 METLTLT
+349 MEALILT

-395 GKTTEDN
+395 GNTTEDN

-569 IPGPL
+569 IPSPL

-648 ARQIVTERGKENPKT
+648 ARQIVTDRGKENPKT

-758 ERMIHLHVPAGAT
+758 EKMIHLHVPAGAT

-823 ARRANISE
+823 ARRAKISE
-831 LIFPADNQED
+831 LVFPADNQED

-872 KWKQRIKKE
+872 KWKQ

>member
-1 MPLAGIQPRTLFSAT
+1 MPLASIQLRTLFSAT

-32 EEAESTEVELTQS
+32 KEAESTEVESSQS

-51 QGDGEVTKEDSGII
+51 RDDGEVTKEDSGII

-191 LSDTSLRR
+191 LSETSLRR

-212 DEEVKAYSISIISCI
+212 DEEVKAYSISIINCI

-349 METLTLT
+349 MEALTLT

-560 ICTANQLDT
+560 ICTANQQDT

-684 QAFTEP
+684 QAFPEP

-745 LLQNDPDAKEFFE
+745 LLQNDPDAKAFFE
-758 ERMIHLHVPAGAT
+758 EKIIHLHVPAGAT

-823 ARRANISE
+823 ARRANISK

-872 KWKQRIKKE
+872 KWKQRIKK

>member
-1 MPLAGIQPRTLFSAT
+1 
-16 EIMAEK
+16 MAEK

-32 EEAESTEVELTQS
+32 EEAESTEDESSQS

-51 QGDGEVTKEDSGII
+51 QDEGEATKEDSGII
-65 IVDKETKGAEEDPPQ
+65 IVGKETKSAEENPPQ

-93 PTSLIIVPLF
+93 PTSLIIIPLF

-126 LESLNDK
+126 LESLSDK

-154 QRFAKVGVA
+154 QRFAKIGVA

-212 DEEVKAYSISIISCI
+212 DEEVKAYSISIINCI

-283 AELALILLKKEL
+283 AESALILLKKEL

-349 METLTLT
+349 MEALILT

-569 IPGPL
+569 IPSPL

-643 MMRKA
+643 MMRKV

-705 ATLHIEARSIFNKNG
+705 ATLHIEARSIFNKKG

-758 ERMIHLHVPAGAT
+758 EKMIHLHVPAGAT

-823 ARRANISE
+823 ARRAKISE
-831 LIFPADNQED
+831 LVFPADNQED

-872 KWKQRIKKE
+872 KWKQ

>member
-1 MPLAGIQPRTLFSAT
+1 
-16 EIMAEK
+16 MADK

-32 EEAESTEVELTQS
+32 EKAESIQDESSQSSESSIVLDNGELTEV
-45 SKSSII
+45 
-51 QGDGEVTKEDSGII
+51 DSGII
-65 IVDKETKGAEEDPPQ
+65 IVGEETKTIEENAPQ
-80 SAETSIIVASDLL
+80 SSETSIIVASDLL
-93 PTSLIIVPLF
+93 PTSLIIIPLF

-126 LESLNDK
+126 LESLSEK

-154 QRFAKVGVA
+154 QRFAKIGVA
-163 GKVMQINR
+163 CKVMQVNK

-191 LSDTSLRR
+191 LSETSLRR

-212 DEEVKAYSISIISCI
+212 DEEVKAYSISIINCI

-239 ELSLLMGNINLKEP
+239 ELSLLTGNINLKEP

-344 KFRKR
+344 KFRNR
-349 METLTLT
+349 MEALTFS

-382 TRAYLDWLTVLPW
+382 TRAYLDWLTILPW
-395 GKTTEDN
+395 SKRTEDN
-402 EDIEQAEEILQADHY
+402 EDIEQAEKILQADHY
-417 GLEDVK
+417 GLDDVK
-423 DRILELISVGMMNG
+423 DRILELIAVGMMNG

-457 GQSIARSLNRE
+457 GQSIARSLNRK

-506 SSNPVLMLDEV
+506 TSNPVLMLDEV

-574 LDRMEVIRLSGYI
+574 LDRMDVIRLSGYI

-594 ARRHLIERQLSSH
+594 ARQHLINRQLSSH
-607 GLKPEEFQID
+607 GLKPEEFQIGD
-617 DNTLREVIDGYAREA
+617 DTLREVIDGYAREA

-648 ARQIVTERGKENPKT
+648 ARQIITWRGTEHPKT

-705 ATLHIEARSIFNKNG
+705 ATLHIEARSLFNKNG

-745 LLQNDPDAKEFFE
+745 LLQNDPDAKEFFD
-758 ERMIHLHVPAGAT
+758 ERIIHLHVPAGAT

-780 TMACAL
+780 TMACAVL
-786 TSLIFDTP
+786 SLIFNTP
-794 LKAGLAMTGELT
+794 LQKSLALTGELT

-823 ARRANISE
+823 ARRAKIRE

-841 FEDLDESVREGIT
+841 FEDLDESVRQGIT

-872 KWKQRIKKE
+872 KWKKRIQK

>member
-1 MPLAGIQPRTLFSAT
+1 
-16 EIMAEK
+16 MAEK
-22 KTDSGIILIE
+22 KTESGIILIE
-32 EEAESTEVELTQS
+32 EEAESTEDESSQS

-51 QGDGEVTKEDSGII
+51 QDEGEVTKEDSGII
-65 IVDKETKGAEEDPPQ
+65 IVGKETKSAEENPPQ

-93 PTSLIIVPLF
+93 PTSLIIIPLF

-126 LESLNDK
+126 LESLSDK

-154 QRFAKVGVA
+154 QRFAKIGVA
-163 GKVMQINR
+163 GKVLQINR

-212 DEEVKAYSISIISCI
+212 DEEVKAYSISIINCI

-283 AELALILLKKEL
+283 AESALILLKKEL

-349 METLTLT
+349 MEALILT

-506 SSNPVLMLDEV
+506 TSNPVLMLDEV

-569 IPGPL
+569 IPSPL

-648 ARQIVTERGKENPKT
+648 ARQIVTDRGKENPKT

-758 ERMIHLHVPAGAT
+758 EKMIHLHVPAGAT

-823 ARRANISE
+823 ARRAKISE
-831 LIFPADNQED
+831 LVFPADNQED

-860 LEDVLAIGFPNL
+860 LEDVLAIGFSNL
-872 KWKQRIKKE
+872 KWKQ